1 MLFEI
6 ITYKVKVKLS
16 FGYEAVISSLFML
29 NIVSKT
35 YFTKVGWFGMLLE
48 NMA

>member
-1 MLFEI
+1 MLFEN
-6 ITYKVKVKLS
+6 ITKEVKVKLS
-16 FGYEAVISSLFML
+16 FGHKAVISSLFKL

-35 YFTKVGWFGMLLE
+35 YFTKVAQFGMLLE